1 MYEYIAI
8 NNPYGA
14 MSVLKS
20 YGLKI
25 RDKRNLGS
33 ALRKLVAQEGE
44 PALRRIADLHPDK
57 ELIMDVYSNA
67 DGSCNCGCQ
76 NKSMGQ
82 DLKYNFVGADASTSV
97 SNNQVSES
105 TKLAMQTN
113 AFLIVATIII
123 ASAIITRK

>member
-1 MYEYIAI
+1 MYEYIAY
-8 NNPYGA
+8 NNPHGA
-14 MSVLKS
+14 MALLRS

-44 PALRRIADLHPDK
+44 PALRQITELHPDK

-67 DGSCNCGCQ
+67 DGECKCGG
-76 NKSMGQ
+76 KTALAQ
-82 DLKYNFVGADASTSV
+82 DLKYNFVGADATTTQT
-97 SNNQVSES
+97 NAQSES